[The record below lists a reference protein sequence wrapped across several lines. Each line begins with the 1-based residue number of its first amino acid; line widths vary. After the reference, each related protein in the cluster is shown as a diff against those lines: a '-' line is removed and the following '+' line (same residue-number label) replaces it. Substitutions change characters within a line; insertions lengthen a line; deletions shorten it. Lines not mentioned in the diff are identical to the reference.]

1 MFNAFGYFLAPML
14 SGWLMNI
21 LKNDLPSCQHFRKPG
36 EDCPCA
42 PRRPRAAAPVLLQ
55 LQA

>member
-21 LKNDLPSCQHFRKPG
+21 LKNDLPFCQHFRKPG

-42 PRRPRAAAPVLLQ
+42 PRRPRAAPPVLL
-55 LQA
+55 